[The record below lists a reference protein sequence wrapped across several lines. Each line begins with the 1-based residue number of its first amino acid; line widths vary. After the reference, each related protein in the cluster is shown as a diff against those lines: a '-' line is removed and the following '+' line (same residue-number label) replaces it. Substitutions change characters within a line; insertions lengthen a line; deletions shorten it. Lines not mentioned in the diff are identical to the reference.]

1 MAKDRGSGGRGK
13 SKAADPWAGWTTSR
27 WDVRAPG
34 GGSGGGGGSTKAKSK
49 TQQAKTAK
57 RNAMGG
63 ARVAGTTGFSKRSGS
78 ASKTGKAEMRNLQN
92 QLTTAAK
99 AHGITSD
106 KPIPGLG
113 GLTPRNLSRRQ
124 FPASE
129 GHMRAALA
137 ELRRTL

>member
-1 MAKDRGSGGRGK
+1 MAKGSGGAGRGK

-27 WDVRAPG
+27 WDVRSP
-34 GGSGGGGGSTKAKSK
+34 GGGGGGGGKGKPSRTEQKRKE
-49 TQQAKTAK
+49 Q
-57 RNAMGG
+57 RNAQGG
-63 ARVAGTTGFSKRSGS
+63 ARVAGTTGYNKRTGS
-78 ASKTGKAEMRNLQN
+78 ASKAGKNEMRDLQN
-92 QLTTAAK
+92 KLTTAAK
-99 AHGITSD
+99 AHGITGD

-137 ELRRTL
+137 QLSATR